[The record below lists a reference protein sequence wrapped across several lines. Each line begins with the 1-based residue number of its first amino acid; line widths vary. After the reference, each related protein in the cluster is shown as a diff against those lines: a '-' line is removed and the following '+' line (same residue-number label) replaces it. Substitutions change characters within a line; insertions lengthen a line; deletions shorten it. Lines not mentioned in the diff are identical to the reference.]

1 MIQAAI
7 QEVASL
13 FRGELRWMLS
23 PYPALIPESGWPSVG
38 VLDALCRSL
47 RGRSDLTPGERL
59 FVSGTAAHLGE
70 LVDTCWRAFAMEVRV
85 ENDGESVVCT
95 GRGEDG
101 ATYSL
106 PLEKAV
112 LAALRD
118 PKMPQYPRGQLPFAP
133 VRGERVLEV
142 FALTACLGASRHGEG
157 SWSRF
162 GSNDLSQRVDAVV
175 PLLAASCAQQYTRV
189 SPQERLG
196 QKPDLYR
203 QLIWPLTLCDGAAA
217 YEAAGANLLAY
228 LDGALAQVRGAVPL
242 LENLARFPVETV
254 RDAALVC
261 LILDDG
267 LALPGDLM
275 EIAADHFRGR
285 APAFRKAA
293 IRLADKR
300 GHNID
305 WTSGAAGS
313 ESRFHYERR
322 LGLLPLVYLPYE
334 DCLAPRNID
343 LVTALLELNA
353 YDAVRFLERRL
364 GGPHRSP
371 RLLFQLAMVRRWV
384 GDLEASEAVLQEI
397 VRTFPQQLDA
407 EFYTEAGVGALAMGR
422 VEDAITRLERARKLG
437 GPPYRVEPMLGN
449 AYAAAGRSEDAVA
462 VLGDAIANG
471 QLRSDVL
478 VSRAE
483 ARRILGQHE
492 GYARDLAAAA
502 EVYPFNTRVVDRV
515 LASYVE
521 A

>member
-1 MIQAAI
+1 
-7 QEVASL
+7 
-13 FRGELRWMLS
+13 MLS
-23 PYPALIPESGWPSVG
+23 PYPALIPEGGWPSVG

-47 RGRSDLTPGERL
+47 RGRGDLTAGERL
-59 FVSGTAAHLGE
+59 FVSGTAAHIGE
-70 LVDTCWRAFAMEVRV
+70 LVDTCWRTFAMDVRV
-85 ENDGESVVCT
+85 ENDGDAVVCS

-106 PLEKAV
+106 PLEKAI
-112 LAALRD
+112 LAVLRD
-118 PKMPQYPRGQLPFAP
+118 PRVPQYPPGQLPFAP
-133 VRGERVLEV
+133 VRGERVLEI

-157 SWSRF
+157 SWTRY
-162 GSNDLSQRVDAVV
+162 GANDLSQRVETVV
-175 PLLAASCAQQYTRV
+175 PLLAASCAQHYARLC
-189 SPQERLG
+189 PQELLG
-196 QKPDLYR
+196 QNPDLYR

-242 LENLARFPVETV
+242 LENLARFPTETV

-261 LILDDG
+261 LILDDR
-267 LALPGDLM
+267 LSLPGDLL

-285 APAFRKAA
+285 APAFRQAA
-293 IRLADKR
+293 IRLAAKR

-305 WTSGAAGS
+305 WTTGGEGS
-313 ESRFHYERR
+313 EGRFKFERR
-322 LGLLPLVYLPYE
+322 LGLLPLVYLPYA
-334 DCLAPRNID
+334 DCLAPKNLD
-343 LVTALLELNA
+343 LVAALLELNA
-353 YDAVRFLERRL
+353 YDAVRFLERSL
-364 GGPHRSP
+364 SGPDRSSKY
-371 RLLFQLAMVRRWV
+371 LFQLAMVRRWV
-384 GDLEASEAVLQEI
+384 GDLEASEAALQDI
-397 VRTFPQQLDA
+397 VRTYPEQLDA
-407 EFYTEAGVGALAMGR
+407 EFYTEAGAGALAMGR

-437 GPPYRVEPMLGN
+437 GPAYRVEPMLGS
-449 AYAAAGRSEDAVA
+449 AYAAAGRSEEAVA

-515 LASYVE
+515 LASYVD